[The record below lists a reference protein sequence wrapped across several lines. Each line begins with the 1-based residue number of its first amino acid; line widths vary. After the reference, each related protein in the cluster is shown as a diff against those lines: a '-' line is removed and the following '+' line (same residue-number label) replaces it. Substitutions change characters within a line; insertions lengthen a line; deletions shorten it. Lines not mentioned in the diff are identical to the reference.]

1 MSRCPLEVA
10 KMHRRGHVGVTLL
23 AVAPLAYYFV
33 SNGTPLLALLSW
45 LGIQAVEPLPDWDL
59 QVSGLQHRGLSHS
72 LLAALVVGSVLGVSG
87 WVLSGTVNDL
97 LLAVPSVL
105 SARLDQGTVV
115 ADRFSHVFT
124 VLNLQPLTIPSERH
138 VRLFSTNAIDRH
150 VIALFGFVI
159 GVYGIIVHLL
169 GDVITVKGIQPFLP
183 ISHWRISLSPLRAH
197 SPTANTGL
205 FVLGV
210 GAIIAAVVGAVP

>member
-23 AVAPLAYYFV
+23 AVAPIAYYFV

-45 LGIQAVEPLPDWDL
+45 VGIQAVEPLPDWDL

-72 LLAALVVGSVLGVSG
+72 LLAALLVGSVLGASG
-87 WVLSGTVNDL
+87 WVLSGSVNDL

-105 SARLDQGTVV
+105 STGFDQGTVV
-115 ADRFSHVFT
+115 ADRFSHVLT
-124 VLNLQPLTIPSERH
+124 VLNLQPLTISIERLG
-138 VRLFSTNAIDRH
+138 LFSTSAIDRH
-150 VIALFGFVI
+150 VIALFGFAV
-159 GVYGIIVHLL
+159 GVYGIIAHLL
-169 GDVITVKGIQPFLP
+169 GDVITVRGIQPFRP
-183 ISHWRISLSPLRAH
+183 ISHWRISLSPLRAN

-210 GAIIAAVVGAVP
+210 GANIAAVVGAVS